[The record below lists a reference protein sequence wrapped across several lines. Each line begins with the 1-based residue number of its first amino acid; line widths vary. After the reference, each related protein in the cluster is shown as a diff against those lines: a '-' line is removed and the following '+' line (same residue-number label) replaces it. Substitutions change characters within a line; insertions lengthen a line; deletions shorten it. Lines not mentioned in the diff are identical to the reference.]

1 MKKKRIYILIIIL
14 ILIFIIFNI
23 FRSKKNIFDDIMI
36 FNLWNA
42 TGDKNEYVINPQKE
56 EKIELNVFNTT
67 DMYEKI
73 APGSSGQ
80 FKIKLIKPQNSDFKI
95 VLKET
100 STKPQNLIFIVDG
113 KKYYN
118 IKDIEEKLNKIF
130 RYTNNIII
138 NWVWEYEVSEKK
150 NIEDT
155 EDGKE
160 AQKYAFEIT
169 ATIE

>member
-1 MKKKRIYILIIIL
+1 MLLNLFKAKM
-14 ILIFIIFNI
+14 
-23 FRSKKNIFDDIMI
+23 NIFDDIMI

-42 TGDKNEYVINPQKE
+42 TGDKDEYVINPQKE

-95 VLKET
+95 ILKET

-118 IKDIEEKLNKIF
+118 IKDMEESLNKIF
-130 RYTNNIII
+130 QYNDNIII
-138 NWVWEYEVSEKK
+138 NWIWEYEVSEEK
-150 NIEDT
+150 NAKDT
-155 EDGKE
+155 EDGEE
-160 AQKYAFEIT
+160 AQKYAFEII